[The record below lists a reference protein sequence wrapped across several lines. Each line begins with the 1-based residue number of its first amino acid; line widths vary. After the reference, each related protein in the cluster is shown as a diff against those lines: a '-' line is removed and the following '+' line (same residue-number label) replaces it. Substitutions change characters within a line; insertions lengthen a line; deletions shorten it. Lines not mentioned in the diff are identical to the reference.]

1 MLPEMLVTVL
11 IPCRDEAPAL
21 APLFAELLSLPALLR
36 PARYPEIVFVDDGS
50 RDATAPLLW
59 DFADAAHFPV
69 RIVGLK
75 PNRGLGAAL
84 REGAALAAGEVIVT
98 YDADRPYPLADLPR
112 LVDAVSE
119 GADVATASP
128 WHPEGSSQGLALH
141 RTLLSRSV
149 SALYRLRFRGRGGG
163 LHTFTCGYRAYRRE
177 VFLAHLPRRNG
188 FTATAEILV
197 RALAGGARVVE
208 IPSVLRTRTEG
219 RSKLR
224 VMRTALAHAGLLLM
238 GR

>member
-1 MLPEMLVTVL
+1 MMVTVL
-11 IPCRDEAPAL
+11 IPCHDEEEAL
-21 APLFAELLSLPALLR
+21 APLFEELLQLPALLR
-36 PARYPEIVFVDDGS
+36 PAHYPEIVFVDDGS
-50 RDATAPLLW
+50 EDATSPILW

-98 YDADRPYPLADLPR
+98 YDADRPYPLEDLRR
-112 LVDAVSE
+112 LVDAVAQ

-128 WHPEGSSQGLALH
+128 WHPEGASEGLALH
-141 RTLLSRSV
+141 RTLLSRGV
-149 SALYRLRFRGRGGG
+149 SALYRLRFHGRGGG

-177 VFLAHLPRRNG
+177 VLLANLPRRDG

-197 RALAGGARVVE
+197 RALDSGARVVE

-219 RSKLR
+219 SSKMR
-224 VMRTALAHAGLLLM
+224 VTRTALGHLGLLLR